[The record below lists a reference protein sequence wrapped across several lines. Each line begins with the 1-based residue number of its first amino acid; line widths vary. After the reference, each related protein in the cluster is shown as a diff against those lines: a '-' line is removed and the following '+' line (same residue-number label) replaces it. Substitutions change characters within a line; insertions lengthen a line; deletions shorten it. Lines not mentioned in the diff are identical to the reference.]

1 MSIRDRLNDL
11 YNQRSP
17 NQFNIVDASLNHDF
31 FFGTDH
37 VNRPTLIIKTP
48 AELTTQL
55 NLHVINV
62 RSITKSDGTCN
73 AIIVLIDPDLLPLFI
88 SFCEDLCLF
97 LSGCSYESLTR
108 NLQNRII
115 RWQEMFKRGKSNILT
130 ESEIR
135 GLFGELHVLERLIY
149 HNNYDHHTILTSW
162 IGSEQSDQDFVFP
175 DFALEV
181 KTLPH
186 NQTSI
191 RISSENQLDLSHKS
205 LYLICL
211 QLVLE
216 QSGQSLN
223 DLEKRIIHLI
233 KDENLIALFHHKLSL
248 RGYIS
253 IPQYDEYR
261 FTIHQASSFH
271 VVDEFPAIRKSL
283 LPIGISNVS
292 YSIALDS
299 LTQFQTPSPIGDLL

>member
-1 MSIRDRLNDL
+1 MSIRDRLSEL

-17 NQFNIVDASLNHDF
+17 NQFNIVDARLKHDF

-48 AELTTQL
+48 SELTTQL
-55 NLHVINV
+55 SLNVINV
-62 RSITKSDGTCN
+62 RSITMPDGTCN

-97 LSGCSYESLTR
+97 LSECTYESLTR

-115 RWQEMFKRGKSNILT
+115 RWQEMFRRGKSNILT

-135 GLFGELHVLERLIY
+135 GLFGELHILERLIN
-149 HNNYDHHTILTSW
+149 HNKYDQHTILSSW
-162 IGSEQSDQDFVFP
+162 IGSENSDQDFIFP
-175 DFALEV
+175 EMALEI

-186 NQTSI
+186 NQTNI

-205 LYLICL
+205 LYLVCL
-211 QLVLE
+211 QLVQD
-216 QSGQSLN
+216 QSGISLN
-223 DLEKRIIHLI
+223 NLEKRIIKLLKDDRLI
-233 KDENLIALFHHKLSL
+233 DIFHHKLSL

-261 FTIHQASSFH
+261 FIIHRISSYQ
-271 VVDEFPAIRKSL
+271 VTDEFPAIRKSL
-283 LPIGISNVS
+283 LPNGISSVS
-292 YSIALDS
+292 YSIALDA
-299 LTQFQTPSPIGDLL
+299 LTQFQIPSPIGDLL